1 MFGLDLLGVVAL
13 ALVAAGVVGSL
24 VPMAPG
30 ALLSLAGVYLYWWQT
45 GFTEPGTLA
54 LAGLTLVGVTALAV
68 DWLGG
73 ALAAEASGAS
83 RSTTVLAGVAGVAL
97 LFVAGPV
104 GVLVGVAGV
113 VFLAELRGSEDPEAS
128 LRTALYTTAGMLASN
143 LVQATLTG
151 GMLVGL
157 LLVVL

>member
-1 MFGLDLLGVVAL
+1 MFGLDLVGLLAV

-30 ALLSLAGVYLYWWQT
+30 ALLSLSGVYLYWWHT
-45 GFTEPGTLA
+45 GFTEPGTIA
-54 LAGLTLVGVTALAV
+54 LAALTLVGLTTLAV

-73 ALAAEASGAS
+73 ALAAEVSGAA
-83 RSTTVLAGVAGVAL
+83 RSTTLLAGVAGVAL

-113 VFLAELRGSEDPEAS
+113 VFLAELRGSEDPEES

-143 LVQATLTG
+143 LVQALLTG
-151 GMLVGL
+151 GMLVGF

>member
-1 MFGLDLLGVVAL
+1 MFGLDPLGVVAL
-13 ALVAAGVVGSL
+13 ALAAAGVVGSL

-30 ALLSLAGVYLYWWQT
+30 ALLSLSGVYLYWWHT
-45 GFTEPGTLA
+45 GFTEPGLLA
-54 LAGLTLVGVTALAV
+54 LVGLTLVGVTALAV

-113 VFLAELRGSEDPEAS
+113 VFLAELRGSEPEAS

-143 LVQATLTG
+143 LVQAALTG